1 MVYGVVYGVVYGDG
15 VVYGVV
21 YGVGDGGIYE
31 FKALDFAE
39 LTDTATGMAT
49 TLHITIQ
56 NTTAATLR
64 PSEMLAFDLADA
76 MLPRLSSSFA

>member
-1 MVYGVVYGVVYGDG
+1 MYGVVVCGVVYGG
-15 VVYGVV
+15 VV
-21 YGVGDGGIYE
+21 DGGIYE

-39 LTDTATGMAT
+39 LTVTATGMAT